1 MIQQRSVSLLSSAE
15 RHLLRQNRAYAGQC
29 IRCIHT
35 SKPLRA
41 EESKTDGNDNGT
53 PYNAPKR
60 GPNRQERAAKIS
72 SEVSALAAD
81 LPKANLSG
89 RNAEV
94 HGAQPRNQAASS
106 QPQANAA
113 APGIMGQNE
122 GPRKEGPF
130 AQGVGRVERSS
141 EEDPSY
147 AAEARGVR
155 TPNSKL
161 ETPEEGGASVMD
173 PLGSMLQTPVS
184 SEPNAGTVEVPA
196 ATSTSPK
203 HSKPTASARQVS
215 PKKPGQT
222 PEQFLHSGSGT
233 SVLISNNVPGLLQDR
248 TNLLSPRS
256 GPSTPTTAEIAYR
269 LRNSKKQL
277 TAFDSTAHKD
287 SYTKPRANLQN
298 KLEKLESELAKE
310 KEKSGTK
317 ESAVA
322 SDLLSQILKIRKQ
335 LSKMPKFY
343 PLPQTAQQDI
353 INRMVLGK
361 YDEQGLLS
369 GKQVHKQQPLL
380 DSIAKELLRNPTYVA
395 KDSDKLL
402 SKLKGLIPSAAALAA
417 ASKKKPANAK
427 A

>member
-1 MIQQRSVSLLSSAE
+1 M
-15 RHLLRQNRAYAGQC
+15 
-29 IRCIHT
+29 
-35 SKPLRA
+35 RA

-60 GPNRQERAAKIS
+60 GPNRQERAAKVS

-89 RNAEV
+89 RNAEID
-94 HGAQPRNQAASS
+94 GAQPRNPAVSS
-106 QPQANAA
+106 QPQANAV
-113 APGIMGQNE
+113 APGVMGQNE
-122 GPRKEGPF
+122 SPRKEGPF

-141 EEDPSY
+141 EEDPTY

-184 SEPNAGTVEVPA
+184 SKPNAGTVEAPA
-196 ATSTSPK
+196 AAFTPPTS
-203 HSKPTASARQVS
+203 SKPTAPAHQVS
-215 PKKPGQT
+215 PRKSAQT

-256 GPSTPTTAEIAYR
+256 GPSAPTDAEIAYR
-269 LRNSKKQL
+269 LRNTKKQL
-277 TAFDSTAHKD
+277 TAFDSRAQKD
-287 SYTKPRANLQN
+287 NYTKPRANLEAE
-298 KLEKLESELAKE
+298 LEKLESELAKE
-310 KEKSGTK
+310 KEKSGTE
-317 ESAVA
+317 ESAIA
-322 SDLLSQILKIRKQ
+322 KDLLSQVLKTRRQ
-335 LSKMPKFY
+335 LYKLPKFY

-361 YDEQGLLS
+361 YDKQGLLS

-380 DSIAKELLRNPTYVA
+380 DSIAKELLRNPTYLA
-395 KDSDKLL
+395 KDADKLM

-417 ASKKKPANAK
+417 ASKKKPANVK